1 MKSLENTLVLKD
13 LSAILDE
20 LETLKKQLVF
30 EKQQRKHWQ
39 QLAMVFH
46 DALWDELKRTGQVHV
61 K

>member
-1 MKSLENTLVLKD
+1 MENLENTLVQRD
-13 LSAILDE
+13 LSVILGE
-20 LETLKKQLVF
+20 LEALKKQLIY

-46 DALWDELKRTGQVHV
+46 DALWDELRRTGQVSV